1 MKIRGYDKANEEI
14 KLEMTPM
21 IDIVFQLLVFF
32 IMTYKVTAMEGDYNI
47 RMPSPGVE
55 DTMEPETLEDFLQVR
70 LVANA
75 ETRFLDRIEV
85 TFGAD
90 QQTWN
95 RSVYPVRRADP
106 KVKLTKAQEQQNLQS
121 RAVFTSLNQ
130 FVINVVGA
138 GSGDPG
144 SASEIEAEIEADVD
158 LRYEDTVYAIEAIS
172 GYKDDNKKI
181 VKLIEKI
188 KFRDTSG
195 GG

>member
-47 RMPSPGVE
+47 RMPSPGAQE
-55 DTMEPETLEDFLQVR
+55 TMQDELLEEILQVR
-70 LVANA
+70 LVANS
-75 ETRFLDRIEV
+75 ENRFLDRIEV
-85 TFGAD
+85 TYGPD
-90 QQTWN
+90 QQTW
-95 RSVYPVRRADP
+95 RRDVYPVRREDP
-106 KVKLTKAQEQQNLQS
+106 KVKLTKAQEQQNRES
-121 RAVFTSLNQ
+121 RAVFNSLNQ
-130 FVINVVGA
+130 FVINVVGG
-138 GSGDPG
+138 GSDDPG
-144 SASEIEAEIEADVD
+144 SASELEAEIEADTN

-181 VKLIEKI
+181 IKLIEKI

-195 GG
+195 G